1 MTETVILEK
10 KKSGKL
16 KMLDAMG
23 KLDDEKKALIAVDAE
38 KTGDAMKLLDGLKN
52 LDVNVVLIDEK
63 NMESAY
69 ESADLVV
76 IYKKD
81 DSKIMR
87 AWANGTVPVC
97 LVGGNVSD
105 YDPVR
110 EEGNAFISRIDNE
123 WGFFEAVVRAL
134 ESYKF
139 PYDWKHLVQLCL
151 KEAA

>member
-1 MTETVILEK
+1 MTETVIIEK
-10 KKSGKL
+10 KKNGKL
-16 KMLDAMG
+16 KILDAMG
-23 KLDDEKKALIAVDAE
+23 KLGDEKKALIAVDAG
-38 KTGDAMKLLDGLKN
+38 KTGDAEALLDGLKN
-52 LDVNVVLIDEK
+52 LEVNVVLIDEK
-63 NMESAY
+63 NMEAAY
-69 ESADLVV
+69 EAADLVV
-76 IYKKD
+76 IFKKD

-97 LVGGNVSD
+97 LAGGNVSD

-110 EEGNAFISRIDNE
+110 EEGNAYIAKTDNE
-123 WGFFEAVVRAL
+123 WGYFEAVVRAL